1 MSSREKEASPVV
13 PVPPPPAEKAAEL
26 EKEIEGIRG
35 KLDGMVGEL
44 DRRRHEL
51 FDVKAQL
58 RRHAVPLVAVAVA
71 LLGIAGGGI
80 ALGISRRRK
89 QRRVGARLT
98 RLQQAVRRMIAQ
110 PDQVAATTP
119 GVGQKI
125 AGAGGAA
132 AASIVV
138 KALARRVLNERGARR
153 T

>member
-1 MSSREKEASPVV
+1 MSSNKKREATPAA
-13 PVPPPPAEKAAEL
+13 PTPPAEKAAEL

-44 DRRRHEL
+44 DRRRHQL

-58 RRHAVPLVAVAVA
+58 RRHAIPLVAVAAA
-71 LLGIAGGGI
+71 LLGIAAGGI
-80 ALGISRRRK
+80 ALGISRRRR
-89 QRRVGARLT
+89 QARVGARLT
-98 RLQQAVRRMIAQ
+98 RLQEAVHRMIAK
-110 PDQVAATTP
+110 PNRVANTP

-132 AASIVV
+132 AASLVV
-138 KALARRVLNERGARR
+138 KALGRRLLNERSASQ

>member
-1 MSSREKEASPVV
+1 MSSPEKEATPAV
-13 PVPPPPAEKAAEL
+13 PAPPPPAEKAAEL

-44 DRRRHEL
+44 DRRRHDL
-51 FDVKAQL
+51 FDVRAQL

-80 ALGISRRRK
+80 ALGIARRRK
-89 QRRVGARLT
+89 RARVGARLT
-98 RLQQAVRRMIAQ
+98 RLQEAVRRMMAK
-110 PDQVAATTP
+110 PDQVAATP

-132 AASIVV
+132 AASIAV
-138 KALARRVLNERGARR
+138 KALARRLLNERA
-153 T
+153 

>member
-1 MSSREKEASPVV
+1 MSSREKEAPPVA

-80 ALGISRRRK
+80 ALGLSRRRRQ
-89 QRRVGARLT
+89 QRLGARLT
-98 RLQQAVRRMIAQ
+98 RLQEAMRRMIAK
-110 PDQVAATTP
+110 PNQVATTP

-138 KALARRVLNERGARR
+138 KALARRVLNERGARQ